1 MTKTAPER
9 DEIAGIVDFLCG
21 AAPDWQGRWF
31 DEASRQERGSF
42 WWRTYVRQIERIAAK
57 DRAEALAAQGA
68 LLEKVAAVAADEA
81 QEHMRFARAEDCI
94 GECVKGMV
102 MRLSPDATAALAE
115 IRREAVE
122 QEREYYDL
130 LLQER
135 ADEIERL
142 RAAPKVKP
150 LEWDDVQAD
159 SVFGVYDFGRIGGIW
174 TLRLDGHDIETGVST
189 NYRTAA
195 GDAKAAAQADYER
208 RILSAL
214 TQEGE

>member
-68 LLEKVAAVAADEA
+68 LLEKVATILTSEGEKADDAPFSEGGYGYFASQIEEAVLA
-81 QEHMRFARAEDCI
+81 
-94 GECVKGMV
+94 
-102 MRLSPDATAALAE
+102 LSPDATTALAE

-122 QEREYYDL
+122 QERERCATIVEKMSDKYRDDFPAP
-130 LLQER
+130 E
-135 ADEIERL
+135 EI
-142 RAAPKVKP
+142 
-150 LEWDDVQAD
+150 
-159 SVFGVYDFGRIGGIW
+159 
-174 TLRLDGHDIETGVST
+174 
-189 NYRTAA
+189 
-195 GDAKAAAQADYER
+195 AAAIRENDE
-208 RILSAL
+208 
-214 TQEGE
+214 

>member
-68 LLEKVAAVAADEA
+68 LLEKAAKVALNRQGRRMCGSGQNNSFYDIGCSDAASA
-81 QEHMRFARAEDCI
+81 IRA
-94 GECVKGMV
+94 
-102 MRLSPDATAALAE
+102 LSPDANAALE
-115 IRREAVE
+115 HVRREAVE
-122 QEREYYDL
+122 QGRAEA
-130 LLQER
+130 

-142 RAAPKVKP
+142 RAA
-150 LEWDDVQAD
+150 LREYMEHDED
-159 SVFGVYDFGRIGGIW
+159 YTRIN
-174 TLRLDGHDIETGVST
+174 RLGDHTKSH
-189 NYRTAA
+189 RWKRARAA
-195 GDAKAAAQADYER
+195 LA
-208 RILSAL
+208 
-214 TQEGE
+214 QEGE